1 MKKIIL
7 STILASTLFT
17 GTLLAESN
25 KTETSKEVMS
35 NATKSATT
43 KANDNKVK
51 LTQEAISSL
60 KLTTDALKNLVDKK
74 PEEAKKNIELALGK
88 LEAILALKDTPKLLP
103 IQNTMVIKNFIG
115 TSKDVDKLLKEVNE
129 LLSKGKVQE
138 AGELLISIQ
147 SEIDITVINLPLVSY
162 PDALKLASK
171 YLIEEKP
178 NKAKEVLEL
187 ALNTFT
193 EVHQIIPIPLVNT
206 IELATIA
213 SQIAQKDKE
222 QALKH
227 LTSAH
232 DELNKAEKMGY
243 LSKSTTTYKELHG
256 FIEEVEKEIK
266 GKNKAEELFDN
277 LSKKLD
283 EFKNNIFSSSDKQD
297 NNISSK

>member
-25 KTETSKEVMS
+25 KTETSKEVIS

-43 KANDNKVK
+43 KANDSKVK

-103 IQNTMVIKNFIG
+103 IQNKMVIKNFFIG
-115 TSKDVDKLLKEVNE
+115 TSKDVEVALKEVNE

-162 PDALKLASK
+162 PNALKLASK

-193 EVHQIIPIPLVNT
+193 EVHQIVPIPLVNT
-206 IELATIA
+206 IELATVA

-232 DELNKAEKMGY
+232 DQLNKAEKMGY

-266 GKNKAEELFDN
+266 GKNKAEKLFDN

-283 EFKNNIFSSSDKQD
+283 EFKDNIFSSSDK
-297 NNISSK
+297 